1 MEWEMDNGKSI
12 LEVGNVAM
20 IISLNDQGRIAQWNT
35 CAMHKFGFESAEVM
49 GKPLANFLASN
60 NKSTSAQE
68 LDHMLQ
74 VSMGVD
80 HSETKEFTGLKKNG
94 SRFPLELELR
104 TQHTNSGLVYTVVM
118 IDISRRRALEVDL
131 INKAKALDLLSF
143 QCSHD
148 LKAPYCSA
156 QGLLQLLRQKD
167 LSLDAS
173 DLVDL
178 LESSL
183 NSGKQLLEDLAMI
196 SIIAKAY
203 RNIEPIDV
211 DRMLHSTVSKLQM
224 TDYFEKVDL
233 DVELQLEA
241 TLYSNEQLL
250 GSLLKNMVRYVQ
262 MYSCS
267 DDDQENDLMKLSIKT
282 NSKESI
288 ITLAFNG
295 AISNPKDP
303 FCTDGLQEYT
313 SANESTP
320 GLCVYLIRNIASL
333 LDGKLQFEMNQ
344 DQSSYLSV
352 TIPNPKPSKY
362 FEKC

>member
-1 MEWEMDNGKSI
+1 MRQEDYSDRSL
-12 LEVGNVAM
+12 LEIGNVVVLL
-20 IISLNDQGRIAQWNT
+20 SLDEQGRITRWND
-35 CAMHKFGFESAEVM
+35 CATRKFGHTRSEAI
-49 GKPLANFLASN
+49 GKPLANFLETKKN
-60 NKSTSAQE
+60 STSEKE
-68 LDHMLQ
+68 LVQMLQ
-74 VSMGVD
+74 KSMGVD
-80 HSETKEFTGLKKNG
+80 HSEIKEFTGLKKNG

-196 SIIAKAY
+196 SIIAKAC

-211 DRMLHSTVSKLQM
+211 DRMLQSTVSKLQM

-267 DDDQENDLMKLSIKT
+267 DDEQDNDLMKLSIKT
-282 NSKESI
+282 NIKESI

-295 AISNPKDP
+295 AISDPKDP

-320 GLCVYLIRNIASL
+320 GLCVYLIRNIAAI
-333 LDGKLQFEMNQ
+333 LDGNLQFEMNQ